1 MKMKTIINIYKKLHL
16 LYWNINFY
24 LLIYYFIKLINR
36 SKEKLEI
43 PREYQVTQM
52 YIKRFMFIAELNEE
66 IFEKMVPHFL
76 TDTFKHVK
84 DVSINQ

>member
-1 MKMKTIINIYKKLHL
+1 M
-16 LYWNINFY
+16 
-24 LLIYYFIKLINR
+24 
-36 SKEKLEI
+36 EKLEI
-43 PREYQVTQM
+43 PHEYQVTQM
-52 YIKRFMFIAELNEE
+52 YVKRFMFIAELNEE